1 VPKSAPIVQESWC
14 RLPDNRLM
22 RTFVY
27 SSRQQRIVF
36 GAGTVDRVRAEVE
49 LLGGTRALVL
59 AGPRG
64 GELAG
69 RVADVLGPLVAGRF
83 DGAAMHTPVDV
94 TERALALVRES
105 GADCLVAVGGGST
118 TGLAKALA
126 LRTDLPQLVLPTT
139 YAGSEVTPVLGETA
153 DGRKVTHSSPAVLP
167 ETVVYDVELTIG
179 LPVGL
184 TLTSA
189 VNALAHAVE
198 ALYSPDANPVTDRLA
213 LDAITGIARALPR
226 VVADPTAL
234 EPRADLLQAAWLAGT
249 CLGTVGMG
257 LHHKLAHTLGGSFG
271 LPHAETHTVLLPHT
285 MAYNAPAAP
294 AVFARIAAALG
305 VSDAPAGVFDLV
317 AGLGGPTS
325 LRELGMAEAEL
336 AKAAELAVAQPYP
349 NPRELTENGIAA
361 LLTDAWHG
369 RSPHRAQPSAADRLT
384 REVVAS
390 FAATPD
396 PRTRHL
402 ITGLVEHLHRFV
414 VEHDVTDAEWRYAI
428 DFLTR
433 TGQKCD
439 DTRQEFILLSDTLGV
454 SSMVDLLTN
463 SRTEGTTPSAVL
475 GPFYVDGP
483 PTREHGVDIAHGM
496 AGTPLWVDVQ
506 VTDQHD
512 VPVPQAVVDVWQSNS
527 DGFYDVQLPDLH
539 GPVLRARF
547 ATDDDGRLRF
557 WTIVPVAYP
566 IPQDGPVG
574 EMLDA
579 VGRHPFRAP
588 HVHFMIGAP
597 GHTHLVTQLF
607 PAGGDY
613 LDSDTVFGVKP
624 ELVVDLVPQDGP
636 TPDGR
641 QVDSWSLLD
650 YTFRI
655 AR

>member
-64 GELAG
+64 GELAS

-213 LDAITGIARALPR
+213 LDVITGIARALPR

-325 LRELGMAEAEL
+325 LRELGMVEDEL

-349 NPRELTENGIAA
+349 NPRELTEDGIAA

-483 PTREHGVDIAHGM
+483 PVREHGADIAHGM
-496 AGTPLWVDVQ
+496 AGTPLWVDVR

-527 DGFYDVQLPDLH
+527 DGFYDVQLPDLD

-641 QVDSWSLLD
+641 QVDTWSLLD